1 MNSYISATGTN
12 EHCDSFMV
20 EKFYQGSQSDAMF
33 HADFVVWT
41 YKTLNELC
49 NIVKLKFWFI

>member
-20 EKFYQGSQSDAMF
+20 EKFYQGLKAMQCSTLTLWF
-33 HADFVVWT
+33 EHTT

-49 NIVKLKFWFI
+49 NIVKLKF